1 MLPCGLQSERV
12 TQCDG
17 RLPASCRIPS
27 VQLQLPSMCL
37 CHHCHRAG
45 QSIKVCVRISDIS
58 PNLKFLPVA
67 GGQPYYYH
75 AATNQST
82 YVRPLP
88 VPGAVTTIPHN
99 AIIPGAVPKKKKEK
113 PLVKTPIPD
122 TPWLRVKTTE
132 GNIFYTHREKKESVW
147 QVPEEIKEQVEQL
160 ERDEKE
166 KEERKAAE
174 KLQREEEEERQAEE
188 EERRAEQEEI
198 ERIKQEVQRDV
209 SSGKRKA
216 LDAAEEDRLTNK
228 KKKVSAETHKGAD
241 DKQDSEEEWQQNIS
255 EETTLE
261 AKQDETPE
269 LDPALGESKM
279 VKAAFTVPD
288 RVDLSLDEAKALFK
302 V

>member
-1 MLPCGLQSERV
+1 MRDCIRSGSL
-12 TQCDG
+12 QCDG
-17 RLPASCRIPS
+17 RLSASCRIPS
-27 VQLQLPSMCL
+27 VQLQLPSV

-45 QSIKVCVRISDIS
+45 QSIKVCARIADIS
-58 PNLKFLPVA
+58 TNLKFLPAA

-88 VPGAVTTIPHN
+88 VPGSVTTIPQN

-160 ERDEKE
+160 ERNENE
-166 KEERKAAE
+166 KEEREATE
-174 KLQREEEEERQAEE
+174 KLQREEEEKRQAEE
-188 EERRAEQEEI
+188 EERRKEREEI
-198 ERIKQEVQRDV
+198 ERVKQEVQRDV

-216 LDAAEEDRLTNK
+216 LDTADEAKLANK
-228 KKKVSAETHKGAD
+228 KKRVTAETPKGAD
-241 DKQDSEEEWQQNIS
+241 DKQGSEEDWQRNIS

-261 AKQDETPE
+261 ADQDETPE

-302 V
+302 VRE